1 VPKLSRDR
9 AQSVADALNR
19 YGISVARVEG
29 FGQDMPVDDNQ
40 TEDGRRR
47 NRRVEVWVQ

>member
-1 VPKLSRDR
+1 VQIDARLFSRR
-9 AQSVADALNR
+9 
-19 YGISVARVEG
+19 GPISARVEG